1 VIKSS
6 KLTLKFGN
14 ATKRQQWSDIVD
26 EYKRVT
32 QLYVDLLWNCEK
44 IPKLL
49 NKSFTSQVP
58 TFLSSDLRSASAKQ
72 ASGIVRGVRSKQ
84 RRMKFAIAELNKK
97 GWFKK
102 ARKLQAK
109 LDKLKVSKP
118 ELESIELQLCSKTCK
133 VNFDKKDTSFDG
145 WLTLANL
152 GTRGTK
158 KRLEFPLRKHK
169 QFLKLAKTGKLRG
182 GIRLSKNS
190 VCLTFDMP
198 EKPSKDKGKTLGIDI
213 GINSLLSCSNGY
225 QSPKQDIHGW
235 TLKKIIE
242 KQCRKKYN
250 SKAFLRAREHQYNF
264 INWSINQLNL
274 RGIKQINVENLTYMK
289 YKAHFKKN
297 TRLWSYPR
305 TFGKLD
311 DFCSSNGVRVEQ
323 ENPAYTSQRCSRCG
337 WTQKRN
343 RHGERFR
350 CAKCGFTAN
359 ADLNAAINLSL
370 SLSDLTTHKGCSGA
384 GFYWPLSQELIV
396 PDVQRTEQCPK
407 QTQFQ

>member
-1 VIKSS
+1 MLKSS

-14 ATKRQQWSDIVD
+14 ATKRQQWSEIVD

-32 QLYVDLLWNCEK
+32 QRYVDLLWDCEK
-44 IPKLL
+44 VPKLL
-49 NKSFTSQVP
+49 NKAFIDQVP
-58 TFLSSDLRSASAKQ
+58 TFLSFDLRQAASKQ

-84 RRMKFAIAELNKK
+84 RRMKFVIAKLNKE
-97 GWFKK
+97 GCFKK

-118 ELESIELQLCSKTCK
+118 ELESIELQLSSKTHK
-133 VNFDKKDTSFDG
+133 ISFGKNDTSFDG
-145 WLTLANL
+145 WLILSNL
-152 GTRGTK
+152 GTK
-158 KRLEFPLRKHK
+158 KRLEFPLKKHK
-169 QFLKLAKTGKLRG
+169 QFLKLAKTGKLKPSVRV
-182 GIRLSKNS
+182 SKNS
-190 VCLTFDMP
+190 VCVTFDMP
-198 EKPSKDKGKTLGIDI
+198 DKPSKDKGKTLGIDI

-235 TLKKIIE
+235 TLEKIIE

-289 YKAHFKKN
+289 YKTRFKKN

-305 TFGKLD
+305 TFGKLGD
-311 DFCSSNGVRVEQ
+311 YCSSNGVRVEQ
-323 ENPAYTSQRCSRCG
+323 NNPAYTSQRCSRCG

-343 RHGERFR
+343 RHGERFK

-359 ADLNAAINLSL
+359 ADLNAAVNLSL
-370 SLSDLTTHKGCSGA
+370 SLSDLITHKGCSRA

-396 PDVQRTEQCPK
+396 PDVQETEQRPK
-407 QTQFQ
+407 RT

>member
-1 VIKSS
+1 MVKSS

-14 ATKRQQWSDIVD
+14 ATKRQQWSSIVD
-26 EYKRVT
+26 EYRRVT

-58 TFLSSDLRSASAKQ
+58 TFFSVDLQQASAKQ

-84 RRMKFAIAELNKK
+84 RRMKFVITKLNKE
-97 GWFKK
+97 GCFKK

-118 ELESIELQLCSKTCK
+118 ELESIELQLSSKTHK
-133 VNFDKKDTSFDG
+133 INFDKNNTSFDG
-145 WLTLANL
+145 WLTLSNL
-152 GTRGTK
+152 GTK
-158 KRLEFPLRKHK
+158 KRLEFPLKKHK
-169 QFLKLAKTGKLRG
+169 QFLKLAKTGKLKSSVRV
-182 GIRLSKNS
+182 SKNS

-198 EKPSKDKGKTLGIDI
+198 EKPNKDKGKVLGIDI

-242 KQCRKKYN
+242 KQAHKKYN

-289 YKAHFKKN
+289 YKTHFKKN

-305 TFGKLD
+305 TFGKLGD
-311 DFCSSNGVRVEQ
+311 YCSTNGVRVEQ

-343 RHGERFR
+343 RHGERFK
-350 CAKCGFTAN
+350 CAKCGFTVN
-359 ADLNAAINLSL
+359 ADVNAAINLSL
-370 SLSDLTTHKGCSGA
+370 SLSVLTNKKGCSRA

-396 PDVQRTEQCPK
+396 PDVQGTEQHLK
-407 QTQFQ
+407 